1 LSVENQKNMESNIVG
16 RGKELAIIDKLLTS
30 GKAEFLAVY
39 GRRRVGKTFIVRE
52 HLKSQIQFSFSGSFE
67 EVNSV
72 QLANFFHEYVRRTR
86 GKRET
91 TVPHD
96 WSMAFHYLADY
107 LFAIK
112 DNQAKVVV
120 FIDELPWIDT
130 PKSGFVKALEYF
142 WNQHASTMSNLL
154 LVVCGSAASW
164 MQHKLLKDKG
174 GLYNRITKRI
184 KLEPFTLYET
194 EQYCKIKRLKLTRYQ
209 IIQLYMVMG
218 GVPFYWNELSQGKS
232 AEQLIDEI
240 CFESTGLLA
249 TEYHQLYYS
258 LFKNAENHVAV
269 IEALAGHPYGLSRDD
284 LLKKSGLPEG
294 GTFNRTVED
303 LYESG
308 FITKHRPFEKKKKE
322 TIYRLIDMYSLFYLN
337 FINNNVKN
345 RANTWQKIA
354 NQARFVSWSGYA
366 FENIC
371 LQHSNQILNKLGI
384 SGTFT
389 EISSWRHK
397 GNDELPGAQIDMLID
412 RKDGMINLCEAKFSN
427 KEFIIDKDYNAVLR
441 QKRAVFSHV
450 TKTKKSVVTT
460 LITTYPAMRNSYYL
474 EEIHSEVNMDDLFV
488 E

>member
-1 LSVENQKNMESNIVG
+1 MDSKIIG
-16 RGKELAIIDKLLTS
+16 RGKELRIVDKLLAS
-30 GKAEFLAVY
+30 EKAEFMAVY
-39 GRRRVGKTFIVRE
+39 GRRRVGKTFMVRE
-52 HLKSQIQFSFSGSFE
+52 HLKSHIKFSFSGSYE
-67 EVNSV
+67 EAVSV
-72 QLANFFHEYVRRTR
+72 QLANFFYEYVRKTE
-86 GKRET
+86 GKKET
-91 TVPHD
+91 IVPRD
-96 WSMAFHYLADY
+96 WSTAFHYLADY
-107 LFAIK
+107 LYALK
-112 DNQAKVVV
+112 DGPTKVVV
-120 FIDELPWIDT
+120 FIDELPWLDT
-130 PKSGFVKALEYF
+130 PKSGFVSALEYF
-142 WNQHASTMSNLL
+142 WNQHASTMNHVL

-164 MQHKLLKDKG
+164 MQQKLFKAKG

-184 KLEPFTLYET
+184 KLEPFTLFET
-194 EQYCKIKRLKLTRYQ
+194 EQYCKSKKLKLTRYQ

-269 IEALAGHPYGLSRDD
+269 IEALAGHPYGLVRDE

-294 GTFNRTVED
+294 GTFTRTVED

-322 TIYRLIDMYSLFYLN
+322 TLYRLIDMYSLFYLN
-337 FINNNVKN
+337 FIKDNVKN
-345 RANTWQKIA
+345 RSNTWQQIA
-354 NQARFVSWSGYA
+354 NQARFVAWSGYA

-397 GNDELPGAQIDMLID
+397 GNDELPGVQIDMLID

-427 KEFIIDKDYNAVLR
+427 KEFIIDKNYNAALR
-441 QKRAVFSHV
+441 QKRSVFSHV

-460 LITTYPAMRNSYYL
+460 LITTYPAMRNNYYL
-474 EEIHSEVNMDDLFV
+474 EEIHSEVSMDDLFV